1 MKKSRTKPDDGGDG
15 EFVAFFADQ
24 YNNVSPEQSAIDR
37 RKREKSMRT
46 PHGDGRSAKFTGR
59 TEQLNVLVKP
69 ALKTRL
75 KAAAKKADVSITV
88 AIELAIE
95 AWLTSEGAKS

>member
-1 MKKSRTKPDDGGDG
+1 MKKARTKPDDGGDFG
-15 EFVAFFADQ
+15 VFFESQ
-24 YNNVSPEQSAIDR
+24 YNDVAPEQSVIDR

-95 AWLTSEGAKS
+95 AWLAGEGAKP

>member
-1 MKKSRTKPDDGGDG
+1 MKKARTTKAAETD
-15 EFVAFFADQ
+15 FVAFFEDAYSD
-24 YNNVSPEQSAIDR
+24 VTPEQSAIDR

-75 KAAAKKADVSITV
+75 KVACKHADVSQTV
-88 AIELAIE
+88 AIEQAIE
-95 AWLTSEGAKS
+95 AWIAAQEAKS